1 MISKANYYGV
11 LGYVTMLIKRRQQ
24 LDEWEGSA
32 AEFLK
37 GLGGKDAGDEPHS
50 MKIKDYVGEAVYN
63 SGDDPEAA
71 AAELLEA
78 VGLKVEDA

>member
-11 LGYVTMLIKRRQQ
+11 LGHVHVLIKRRQQ
-24 LDEWEGSA
+24 LGEWEGLA
-32 AEFLK
+32 TEFLK
-37 GLGGKDAGDEPHS
+37 GLGGKDGDDQPYS
-50 MKIKDYVGEAVYN
+50 MKIKDFVGEAVYN

-78 VGLKVEDA
+78 VGLEVEDA